1 MAWFLAQTKCNSDA
15 GRHQTVMSLTGGG
28 GTEQRSSLCA
38 VPTYK
43 YGVWVGVLKARLYF
57 GWLRLAKSL

>member
-1 MAWFLAQTKCNSDA
+1 
-15 GRHQTVMSLTGGG
+15 MSLTGGG